1 MLGRHGELWDFL
13 LAFRRGLRFEGE
25 GGADDLGARIG
36 AVAVGPLVRYRLTI
50 RCVCRLRQD
59 LSGQVGTLGHAEL
72 VDDGRGFLY
81 LAVFCLVAAG
91 GHGPRRWQSL
101 IMLYP

>member
-1 MLGRHGELWDFL
+1 MRVERKGR
-13 LAFRRGLRFEGE
+13 AY
-25 GGADDLGARIG
+25 DLDTRVG